1 MVDKDWKTMNAREYK
16 NFSKD
21 SLKNKSIEE
30 LIVLGSK
37 DRCTVDRGVVDKP
50 LIIRGI
56 SQSKHIHQ
64 CMQNNRDFYYT
75 DTGYLANHIGSGNP
89 TGVKIWHRIV
99 KNDLQHH
106 VLRSCPPD
114 RWQTLVKQDKRLE
127 WHGWKN
133 YASKILL
140 VVPNPKSCVHYG
152 IDIDVWK
159 NKTIEDIKKYSDLPI
174 EIRYKGS
181 RRERNNGYTIYDA
194 FDSGTYATV
203 TLNSIAALE
212 SVLYGIPAFVSVPC
226 AASPL
231 ASMDLSQLANPF
243 RPSTDLILQQCYS
256 LAYGQFN
263 LQEIYDGTAWKL
275 LQKF

>member
-1 MVDKDWKTMNAREYK
+1 MNPREYK

-21 SLKNKSIEE
+21 ILKNKSIEE
-30 LIVLGSK
+30 LIMLGSNN
-37 DRCTVDRGVVDKP
+37 RCTIDRNELDKP
-50 LIIRGI
+50 LLIRGI
-56 SQSKHIHQ
+56 AGTKHIKLCRQHQ
-64 CMQNNRDFYYT
+64 REFYYT
-75 DTGYLANHIGSGNP
+75 DTGYLANHIGPGNP
-89 TGVKIWHRIV
+89 TGVKLWHRIV

-106 VLRSCPPD
+106 VVRSCPPD

-127 WHGWKN
+127 WRGWKN
-133 YASKILL
+133 YANKILL
-140 VVPNPKSCVHYG
+140 VVPNPKSCLHYG
-152 IDIDVWK
+152 TDIEVWK
-159 NKTIEDIKKYSDLPI
+159 NKTIEDIKKYSELPI

-231 ASMDLSQLANPF
+231 ASTDLSQLANPF
-243 RPSTDLILQQCYS
+243 KPSTDLILQQCHS

>member
-1 MVDKDWKTMNAREYK
+1 MAEKTKVMAQREYK
-16 NFSKD
+16 NFYKD
-21 SLKNKSIEE
+21 VLKTNSIEE
-30 LIVLGSK
+30 LLVIGSNGF
-37 DRCTVDRGVVDKP
+37 CTTDLSLLTKPLVVRGVAD
-50 LIIRGI
+50 R
-56 SQSKHIHQ
+56 KHIKL
-64 CMQNNRDFYYT
+64 CMQHQREFYYT
-75 DTGYLANHIGSGNP
+75 DTGYLANHIGPGNP
-89 TGVKIWHRIV
+89 TGVKLWHRIV

-106 VLRSCPPD
+106 VVRSCPPD

-127 WHGWKN
+127 WRGWKN
-133 YASKILL
+133 HAKKILL
-140 VVPNPKSCVHYG
+140 VVPNRKSCLYYG
-152 IDIDVWK
+152 IDIEVWK

-231 ASMDLSQLANPF
+231 ASTDLSQLANPF
-243 RPSTDLILQQCYS
+243 RPSTDLIMQQCHS
-256 LAYGQFN
+256 LAYGQFS

>member
-1 MVDKDWKTMNAREYK
+1 MNKDSIVMTPREYK

-21 SLKNKSIEE
+21 TLKNKSIEE
-30 LIVLGSK
+30 LIVLGSNDK
-37 DRCTVDRGVVDKP
+37 CTRDRGVLDKP

-56 SQSKHIHQ
+56 SQGKHIHR
-64 CMQNNRDFYYT
+64 CIQNNRDFYYT
-75 DTGYLANHIGSGNP
+75 DTGYLANHIGPGNL

-106 VLRSCPPD
+106 VVRSCPPD

-127 WHGWKN
+127 WRGWKN

-140 VVPNPKSCVHYG
+140 VVPNSKSCLHYG

-159 NKTIEDIKKYSDLPI
+159 NKTIEDIKKFSNLPI

-226 AASPL
+226 AATPL
-231 ASMDLSQLANPF
+231 ASTDLSQLANPF
-243 RPSTDLILQQCYS
+243 RPSTDLIMQQCHS
-256 LAYGQFN
+256 LAYGQFS